1 MFNIFLFKD
10 KKLKYLIIYN
20 FAPSKTII
28 RFKLKI
34 FTDIKNFYARNP
46 VVSIGIF
53 DGVHVGHRKI
63 IDRLKELAVYYDGET
78 VLVTL
83 WPHPKVI
90 LEKENN
96 NSMLLTTKNEKELLL
111 EKLGIDNLI
120 VLPFTREF
128 SQMTFREFS
137 RYYLIDKIKV
147 KHMVIGHNHH
157 FGKDRKGSFN
167 YLKNISNE
175 YGFTVEQI
183 SPVIIHK
190 STVSSSVIRKKL
202 ENGNIESANE
212 FLGYKY
218 FINGRIKA
226 GEKIGRRLGFPTANI
241 ELDDSHK
248 LLPKNGVYAVKA
260 RLDKMEYKGMLY
272 IGTSPTI
279 KAMYHNKKVE
289 VHLLDFQGEIYSKGI
304 CVDFIARIRDEI
316 KFKNEEELISQI
328 YSDKHNILSVLSK

>member
-1 MFNIFLFKD
+1 LFKD

-28 RFKLKI
+28 RFNLKI

-53 DGVHVGHRKI
+53 DGVHIGHMKI
-63 IDRLKELAVYYDGET
+63 IDRLKELAKQFDGES

-83 WPHPKVI
+83 WPHPRKI
-90 LEKENN
+90 LGQGKN
-96 NSMLLTTKNEKELLL
+96 NSLLLTTKKEKELLL
-111 EKLGIDNLI
+111 EKSGIANLI
-120 VLPFTREF
+120 ILPFTKKF
-128 SQMTFREFS
+128 SQMTFREFTM
-137 RYYLIDKIKV
+137 YYLIDKIKV

-157 FGKDRKGSFN
+157 FGKNREGSFK
-167 YLKNISNE
+167 YLKSISKE
-175 YGFTVEQI
+175 YGFTVEQV
-183 SPVIIHK
+183 SPVIIQK
-190 STVSSSVIRKKL
+190 SIVSSSVIRKEL
-202 ENGNIESANE
+202 ENGNIESANK
-212 FLGYKY
+212 FLGYNY

-226 GEKIGRRLGFPTANI
+226 GEKIGRRLGYPTANI
-241 ELDDSHK
+241 GLDDSHK

-260 RLDKMEYKGMLY
+260 RLDKLEYKGMLY

-279 KAMYHNKKVE
+279 KTKYYNKKVE
-289 VHLLDFQGEIYSKGI
+289 VHLLDFHGEIYSKGI

-328 YSDKHNILSVLSK
+328 NSDKHNILSILSK